1 MTAGKGGSDTPS
13 DSATHPADVLAQ
25 VPEQVRSR
33 LVALA
38 SEVLGTL
45 SDQDTPRSLR
55 PFRKFTP
62 RRRQQHAAT
71 HLLAETETD
80 GDFRAEVFEE
90 LRRQAPDAAAL
101 LAGPSL
107 GGADTAD
114 TGTADTDT
122 ADTASKPETEV
133 DPAQLVEQAASAGI
147 DLVDLTAAAFLRR
160 PEGWQGVVEAVAS
173 HVGQLRESGEM
184 TRLRNRVAELEER
197 LEKGESQHR
206 NAVVRNKEELARA
219 RTETDR
225 VRSSLAEEKARG
237 RRLERERD
245 DLRAEIGRLS
255 AELDLQRDQAERQE
269 TATQRQLAEAIRQRD
284 EVRRLARTGEAEA
297 DARLYLL
304 IDTAERAVRGL
315 RTELNLIA
323 PESLPRDFVAA
334 AHDADQEPPSGRR
347 LSDPAVL
354 REVLGQPR
362 AHLVVDGYNV
372 TMSSYGDLA
381 LEDQRSRLTAGL
393 GALAARTGADVTCV
407 FDGTSRPPGVS
418 VQARGLKVIFSAG
431 GQNADSLIKELVR
444 AEPRGRVVVVA
455 SSDREVVDDCRRAG
469 CFTVPSQVL
478 SALVERS

>member
-1 MTAGKGGSDTPS
+1 MA
-13 DSATHPADVLAQ
+13 
-25 VPEQVRSR
+25 
-33 LVALA
+33 
-38 SEVLGTL
+38 
-45 SDQDTPRSLR
+45 
-55 PFRKFTP
+55 
-62 RRRQQHAAT
+62 
-71 HLLAETETD
+71 
-80 GDFRAEVFEE
+80 
-90 LRRQAPDAAAL
+90 
-101 LAGPSL
+101 
-107 GGADTAD
+107 
-114 TGTADTDT
+114 
-122 ADTASKPETEV
+122 
-133 DPAQLVEQAASAGI
+133 
-147 DLVDLTAAAFLRR
+147 
-160 PEGWQGVVEAVAS
+160 
-173 HVGQLRESGEM
+173 
-184 TRLRNRVAELEER
+184 RLRNRVAELEER

-245 DLRAEIGRLS
+245 DLRTELGRLS

-372 TMSSYGDLA
+372 TKSSYGDLA

-478 SALVERS
+478 AALVERS